1 MPTEFV
7 PCNLCGGSICRPHLK
22 KFGQTIVN
30 CRRCGL
36 LFTNPR
42 PQEEDL
48 FKRYGPDYFLQEYLP
63 AFGAGTE
70 SYSLDIV
77 MNRYSLYLD
86 VLEHAR
92 LSGRRLL
99 DVGAG
104 AGFFVKAASQNG
116 WEAEGVEVSE
126 TAAAYG
132 RDILK
137 VRLHNRKFE
146 ETDFGEATFDA
157 VTLLDTIEHLRDPL
171 GCLSGIRRILKKN
184 GLLILNTPD
193 VRSLSRLF
201 LGRDWAEFSP
211 VEHLYYF
218 SQKTLA
224 AILQKAWFRLLGVRN
239 LLRFNPEYTHDK
251 ESARYRRWKKWHEDW
266 EKKPLR
272 LKIHEY
278 EQKDVLRIV
287 EDHGRTR
294 ARSGAQT
301 FLSVRILVNRIAFA
315 AAKSFLRGDLLIG
328 LARKE

>member
-7 PCNLCGGSICRPHLK
+7 PCNLCGGSSTKPTLQ
-22 KFGQTIVN
+22 KFGQTIVK

-36 LFTNPR
+36 LFTNPQPR
-42 PQEEDL
+42 EEDV
-48 FKRYGPDYFLQEYLP
+48 FKRYDAGYFFQEYLP

-70 SYSLDIV
+70 SYRLDIV

-104 AGFFVKAASQNG
+104 AGFFVKAAAQNG

-184 GLLILNTPD
+184 GLLVLNTPD

-218 SQKTLA
+218 SQTTLSA
-224 AILQKAWFRLLGVRN
+224 MIEKAWFRLLGVRN
-239 LLRFNPEYTHDK
+239 LMRFNPEYTHDK
-251 ESARYRRWKKWHEDW
+251 GSRRYRLWKKWHEDW

-272 LKIHEY
+272 LRIHEY

-287 EDHGRTR
+287 EDHGRTLVR
-294 ARSGAQT
+294 TGAHT
-301 FLSVRILVNRIAFA
+301 LLSVRILVKRIAFA
-315 AAKSFLRGDLLIG
+315 AAKSFLRGDLLVA
-328 LARKE
+328 LARKD